1 MRDAIEYELKGNIA
15 VLRANNPPVN
25 ALGHA
30 VRAGLLAGLE
40 RAEVEAKAVL
50 IVGGGRTFFAGAD
63 IKEFGKPMQEPGL
76 PSVCSRI
83 EASPL
88 PVVSA
93 IHGTALGGGLEV
105 ALGTHYRIAVPSA
118 KVGLPEVHLGI
129 LPGAGGTQRLPRVI
143 GAEKAIE
150 VITSGRHVGAAEAL
164 ALGILDEVEE
174 GDVEEI
180 GLAYAQR
187 LLQQGKGPCPVG
199 QMPRPAPVD
208 FDGAYAAAMKRG
220 RGQIAPATA
229 IRSIEGA
236 CHNDIEAGLAHE
248 RDLFMTLLNSP
259 QREGMVH
266 AFFNERAVSKLP
278 ELKGV
283 APRDVKAIGVIGGG
297 TMGAGIAVAALLA
310 GLDVTMIERDDA
322 AAQAGFG
329 RVEGILQ
336 GSVKRGKLSSAK
348 FGAIMASGFRAS
360 DSYDDLSA
368 VDLVIEAAFEEIGV
382 KKVIFAE
389 LDRVCKQGA
398 ILASNTSYLDVNEIA
413 ASTSRPSNVIGL
425 HFFSPAH
432 VMKLLEVVV
441 ADQTAPDVVATGF
454 ALGKMMRKIAVRS
467 GVCDGFIGNRILKTY
482 RTCADHMVLDGASPY
497 EIDKAMTGFGF
508 AMGPFE
514 VADLAGLDIGWATRK
529 RLAPTRDARE
539 RVSIYPDKI
548 CEGGNFGQKT
558 GQGYYVYEK
567 GKRGGTP
574 NPEVSALIE
583 AERQEKS
590 ITPRD
595 FSHEDIQRR
604 YMCAMANEA
613 AKVIDEGIARRP
625 LDVDMVLLF
634 GYGFPRH
641 WGGPMKWADLQG
653 LDGILKDIQSYA
665 EEDDFFWQPASLLER
680 LVAAGKTFDDLNKG
694 DTV

>member
-208 FDGAYAAAMKRG
+208 FDGAYAAAMK
-220 RGQIAPATA
+220 
-229 IRSIEGA
+229 
-236 CHNDIEAGLAHE
+236 
-248 RDLFMTLLNSP
+248 
-259 QREGMVH
+259 
-266 AFFNERAVSKLP
+266 
-278 ELKGV
+278 
-283 APRDVKAIGVIGGG
+283 
-297 TMGAGIAVAALLA
+297 
-310 GLDVTMIERDDA
+310 
-322 AAQAGFG
+322 
-329 RVEGILQ
+329 
-336 GSVKRGKLSSAK
+336 
-348 FGAIMASGFRAS
+348 
-360 DSYDDLSA
+360 
-368 VDLVIEAAFEEIGV
+368 
-382 KKVIFAE
+382 
-389 LDRVCKQGA
+389 
-398 ILASNTSYLDVNEIA
+398 
-413 ASTSRPSNVIGL
+413 
-425 HFFSPAH
+425 
-432 VMKLLEVVV
+432 
-441 ADQTAPDVVATGF
+441 
-454 ALGKMMRKIAVRS
+454 LG
-467 GVCDGFIGNRILKTY
+467 
-482 RTCADHMVLDGASPY
+482 VLD
-497 EIDKAMTGFGF
+497 TG
-508 AMGPFE
+508 
-514 VADLAGLDIGWATRK
+514 T
-529 RLAPTRDARE
+529 
-539 RVSIYPDKI
+539 
-548 CEGGNFGQKT
+548 
-558 GQGYYVYEK
+558 
-567 GKRGGTP
+567 
-574 NPEVSALIE
+574 
-583 AERQEKS
+583 
-590 ITPRD
+590 
-595 FSHEDIQRR
+595 
-604 YMCAMANEA
+604 
-613 AKVIDEGIARRP
+613 AKVKV
-625 LDVDMVLLF
+625 DVMHVDQNGLLT
-634 GYGFPRH
+634 
-641 WGGPMKWADLQG
+641 
-653 LDGILKDIQSYA
+653 
-665 EEDDFFWQPASLLER
+665 
-680 LVAAGKTFDDLNKG
+680 VALPDCLNNR
-694 DTV
+694 